1 MTGPAEGRPDIAGT
15 ITFFYYDDLDA
26 AVRWYREVLGFE
38 PYFNQDWLVLLR
50 ITPGQSLG
58 LVDAVSGSQRPV
70 PGRNKGATLS
80 IETDQLEQWHDRL
93 RAAGSLGPDDGFQPG
108 CRGRT
113 TEFRVCDPGGY
124 FVEFFRW
131 IAPPPPL

>member
-38 PYFNQDWLVLLR
+38 PYFDQDWLVLLR
-50 ITPGQSLG
+50 IAPGQSLG

-70 PGRNKGATLS
+70 PGLNKGAQVLM
-80 IETDQLEQWHDRL
+80 TD
-93 RAAGSLGPDDGFQPG
+93 
-108 CRGRT
+108 
-113 TEFRVCDPGGY
+113 
-124 FVEFFRW
+124 
-131 IAPPPPL
+131 